1 MAEKNVI
8 RMSGIKK
15 SYTMGSNVLNVLKGI
30 DLTVREGEFLAILGP
45 SGSGKST
52 LMNVIGCMD
61 SFDEGEYYLADLAV
75 HEMNDNRLT
84 DVRNK
89 YIGFIFQKYHLI
101 SKYTVLRNVMMP
113 LILRGASSAEAEAA
127 ARERLA
133 QLGMTERMLHKPNEL
148 SGGQQ
153 QRAAIA
159 RALVGNPTLLLADEP
174 TGALDSATGKEVL
187 KLFCELNS
195 RGHTIVMITHDL
207 NVAKYAGRI
216 VRIVD
221 GELFEGDV

>member
-1 MAEKNVI
+1 MSEPVI

-15 SYTMGSNVLNVLKGI
+15 SYKMGDSTLTVLKGI
-30 DLTVREGEFLAILGP
+30 SLTVNEGEFLAILGP

-52 LMNVIGCMD
+52 LMNMIGCMD
-61 SFDEGEYYLADLAV
+61 SFDEGEYYLSGQPI
-75 HEMNDNRLT
+75 HTMNDNKLT
-84 DVRNK
+84 DIRNE

-101 SKYTVLRNVMMP
+101 SKYTILRNVMMP
-113 LILRGASSAEAEAA
+113 LLIRGKGAAEAEVK
-127 ARERLA
+127 ARERLI
-133 QLGMTERMLHKPNEL
+133 QLGMGERMDHKPTEL

-159 RALVGNPTLLLADEP
+159 RALVGNPKLLLADEP

-187 KLFCELNS
+187 KLFKELNEK
-195 RGHTIVMITHDL
+195 GHTIVMITHDL
-207 NVAKYAGRI
+207 NVAKSAERI

-221 GELFEGDV
+221 GELFEDT

>member
-1 MAEKNVI
+1 MSEPVI

-15 SYTMGSNVLNVLKGI
+15 SYKMGDSTLTVLKGI
-30 DLTVREGEFLAILGP
+30 SLTVNEGEFLAILGP

-52 LMNVIGCMD
+52 LMNMIGCMD
-61 SFDEGEYYLADLAV
+61 SFDEGEYYLSGQPI
-75 HEMNDNRLT
+75 HTMNDNKLT
-84 DVRNK
+84 DIRNE

-101 SKYTVLRNVMMP
+101 SKYTIIRNVMMP
-113 LILRGASSAEAEAA
+113 LLIRGEGAAEAEVK
-127 ARERLA
+127 ARERLI
-133 QLGMTERMLHKPNEL
+133 QLGMGERMDHKPTEL

-159 RALVGNPTLLLADEP
+159 RALVGNPKLLLADEP

-187 KLFCELNS
+187 KLFKELNEK
-195 RGHTIVMITHDL
+195 GHTIVMITHDL
-207 NVAKYAGRI
+207 NVAKSAGRI

-221 GELFEGDV
+221 GELFEDI

>member
-1 MAEKNVI
+1 MSEPVI

-15 SYTMGSNVLNVLKGI
+15 NYKMGDSTLTVLKGI
-30 DLTVREGEFLAILGP
+30 SLTVNEGEFLAILGP

-52 LMNVIGCMD
+52 LMNMIGCMD
-61 SFDEGEYYLADLAV
+61 SFDEGEYYLSGQPI
-75 HEMNDNRLT
+75 HTMNDNKLT
-84 DVRNK
+84 DIRNE

-101 SKYTVLRNVMMP
+101 SKYTILRNVMMP
-113 LILRGASSAEAEAA
+113 LLIRGEGAAEAEVK
-127 ARERLA
+127 ARERLI
-133 QLGMTERMLHKPNEL
+133 QLGMGERMDHKPTEL

-159 RALVGNPTLLLADEP
+159 RALVGNPKLLLADEP

-187 KLFCELNS
+187 KLFKELNEK
-195 RGHTIVMITHDL
+195 GHTIVMITHDL
-207 NVAKYAGRI
+207 NVAKSAERI

-221 GELFEGDV
+221 GELFEDT

>member
-1 MAEKNVI
+1 MSEPVI

-15 SYTMGSNVLNVLKGI
+15 SYKMGDSTLTVLKGI
-30 DLTVREGEFLAILGP
+30 SLTVNEGEFLAILGP

-52 LMNVIGCMD
+52 LMNMIGCMD
-61 SFDEGEYYLADLAV
+61 SFDEGEYYLSGQPI
-75 HEMNDNRLT
+75 HTMNDNKLT
-84 DVRNK
+84 DIRNK

-101 SKYTVLRNVMMP
+101 SKYTILRNVMMP
-113 LILRGASSAEAEAA
+113 LLIRGESAAEAEVK
-127 ARERLA
+127 ARERLI
-133 QLGMTERMLHKPNEL
+133 QLGMGERMDHKPTEL

-159 RALVGNPTLLLADEP
+159 RALVGNPKLLLADEP

-187 KLFCELNS
+187 KLFKELNEK
-195 RGHTIVMITHDL
+195 GHTIVMITHDL
-207 NVAKYAGRI
+207 NVAKSAGRI

-221 GELFEGDV
+221 GELFEDT

>member
-1 MAEKNVI
+1 MSEPVI

-15 SYTMGSNVLNVLKGI
+15 SYKMGDSTLTVLKGI
-30 DLTVREGEFLAILGP
+30 SLTVNEGEFLAILGP

-52 LMNVIGCMD
+52 LMNMIGCMD
-61 SFDEGEYYLADLAV
+61 SFDEGEYYLSGQPI
-75 HEMNDNRLT
+75 HTMNDNKLT
-84 DVRNK
+84 DIRNE

-101 SKYTVLRNVMMP
+101 SKYTILRNVMMP
-113 LILRGASSAEAEAA
+113 LLIRGEGAAEAEVK
-127 ARERLA
+127 ARERLI
-133 QLGMTERMLHKPNEL
+133 QLGMGERMDHKPTEL

-159 RALVGNPTLLLADEP
+159 RALVGNPKLLLADEP

-187 KLFCELNS
+187 KLFKELNEK
-195 RGHTIVMITHDL
+195 GHSIVMITHDL
-207 NVAKYAGRI
+207 NVAKSAGRI

-221 GELFEGDV
+221 GELFEDT

>member
-1 MAEKNVI
+1 MSEPVI

-15 SYTMGSNVLNVLKGI
+15 NYKMGDSTLTVLKGI
-30 DLTVREGEFLAILGP
+30 SLTVNEGEFLAILGP

-52 LMNVIGCMD
+52 LMNMIGCMD
-61 SFDEGEYYLADLAV
+61 SFDEGEYYLSGQPI
-75 HEMNDNRLT
+75 HTMNDNRLT
-84 DVRNK
+84 DIRNE

-101 SKYTVLRNVMMP
+101 SKYTILRNVMMP
-113 LILRGASSAEAEAA
+113 LLIRGEGAAEAEVK
-127 ARERLA
+127 ARERLI
-133 QLGMTERMLHKPNEL
+133 QLGMGERMDHKPTEL

-159 RALVGNPTLLLADEP
+159 RALVGNPKLLLADEP

-187 KLFCELNS
+187 KLFKELNEK
-195 RGHTIVMITHDL
+195 GHTIVMITHDL
-207 NVAKYAGRI
+207 NVAKSAERI

-221 GELFEGDV
+221 GELFENT

>member
-1 MAEKNVI
+1 MSEPVI

-15 SYTMGSNVLNVLKGI
+15 NYKMGDSTLTVLKGI
-30 DLTVREGEFLAILGP
+30 SLTVNEGEFLAILGP

-52 LMNVIGCMD
+52 LMNMIGCMD
-61 SFDEGEYYLADLAV
+61 SFDEGEYYLSGQPI
-75 HEMNDNRLT
+75 HTMNDNRLT
-84 DVRNK
+84 DIRNE

-101 SKYTVLRNVMMP
+101 SKYTILRNVMMP
-113 LILRGASSAEAEAA
+113 LLIRGEGAAEAEVK
-127 ARERLA
+127 ARERLI
-133 QLGMTERMLHKPNEL
+133 QLGMGERMDHKPTEL

-159 RALVGNPTLLLADEP
+159 RALVGNPKLLLADEP

-187 KLFCELNS
+187 KLFKELNEK
-195 RGHTIVMITHDL
+195 GHTIVMITHDL
-207 NVAKYAGRI
+207 NVAKSAERI

-221 GELFEGDV
+221 GELFEDT

>member
-1 MAEKNVI
+1 MSEPVI

-15 SYTMGSNVLNVLKGI
+15 NYKMGDSTLTVLKGI
-30 DLTVREGEFLAILGP
+30 SLTVNEGEFLAILGP

-52 LMNVIGCMD
+52 LMNMIGCMD
-61 SFDEGEYYLADLAV
+61 SFDEGEYYLSGQPI
-75 HEMNDNRLT
+75 HTMNDNKLT
-84 DVRNK
+84 DIRNE

-101 SKYTVLRNVMMP
+101 SKYTILRNVMMP
-113 LILRGASSAEAEAA
+113 LLIRGEGAAEAEVK
-127 ARERLA
+127 ARERLI
-133 QLGMTERMLHKPNEL
+133 QLGMGERMDHKPTEL

-159 RALVGNPTLLLADEP
+159 RALVGNPKLLLADEP

-187 KLFCELNS
+187 KLFKELNEK
-195 RGHTIVMITHDL
+195 GHTIVMITHDL
-207 NVAKYAGRI
+207 NVAKSASRI

-221 GELFEGDV
+221 GELFEDT